1 MEGYLNSSPSLLCQK
16 PLAQQRCLLRNPNCR
31 DASRAMSLE
40 KSSWTHKLQ
49 DTLILESSPENSRK
63 EGRLTSSP
71 YPPWRK
77 PPIVLAFSSPSM
89 HQLQETLIVVDVSRE
104 FKLFKVY
111 FYFQLLLLKRKESLD
126 PQTNKIRKTL
136 SPSI

>member
-31 DASRAMSLE
+31 DASREMSLE

-49 DTLILESSPENSRK
+49 DTLILELSPENSRK

-71 YPPWRK
+71 YPPCRK
-77 PPIVLAFSSPSM
+77 PPIMLAFSSPSM
-89 HQLQETLIVVDVSRE
+89 HQLQDTLIVVDVSRE
-104 FKLFKVY
+104 FQTFQGV
-111 FYFQLLLLKRKESLD
+111 FYFQFTSFKKKRVFRSS
-126 PQTNKIRKTL
+126 N
-136 SPSI
+136 